1 METFYILGT
10 EYPKQKPVSQ
20 IANDGRLN
28 SWIDANLKWL
38 KDTFGEE
45 NLVSCV
51 LHMDEKTPHLHA
63 TVVPIVTGERIR
75 RKREGE
81 KNPALGGRCDAA
93 HTAARIPEQLRC
105 GHETVRVAAWDCR
118 LHRQASG
125 ELGILQ
131 AAGNPI

>member
-1 METFYILGT
+1 MPNRTEAVQHRIDTAGLRRKVGKNQTKAIRIILTGT
-10 EYPKQKPVSQ
+10 HEQMMK

-75 RKREGE
+75 RKRGTAMPRLYLEVVG
-81 KNPALGGRCDAA
+81 NLAYRCSDSSPRYMRENHYA
-93 HTAARIPEQLRC
+93 I
-105 GHETVRVAAWDCR
+105 
-118 LHRQASG
+118 
-125 ELGILQ
+125 
-131 AAGNPI
+131 